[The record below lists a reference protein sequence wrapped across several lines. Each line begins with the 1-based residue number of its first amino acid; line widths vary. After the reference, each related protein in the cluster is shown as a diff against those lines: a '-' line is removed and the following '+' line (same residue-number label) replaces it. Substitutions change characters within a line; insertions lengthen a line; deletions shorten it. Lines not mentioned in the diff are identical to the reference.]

1 MHRPSLVPL
10 LALSLTTAAA
20 EPPAK
25 LAVKAARL
33 IDGKGGA
40 PLADAV
46 VLIEGDRITAVGSGL
61 PIPTGAKVI
70 DLGSATLLP
79 GLIDMHVHLT
89 ARADRHGY
97 RALAASLPKQTL
109 DGAAN
114 ARTTL
119 LAGFTTVR
127 NVGADGFTDVALRDA
142 IAEGEVPGPRLM
154 VSGPAL
160 GITGG
165 HCDNNLL
172 PAEWNAKG
180 EGVADG
186 PDAARARVREN
197 FKYGADLIKLCASG
211 GVLSKGDAVGAP
223 QYTIEEMTAIAN
235 EAHRQG
241 KKVAAHAHGTLSI
254 KEAIASG
261 VDTIEHV
268 SLIDDEGIRLAKE
281 KGTVLVMDI
290 YNDDYIIQEG
300 EKAGILPESIEKEKA
315 IGKAQRESFQR
326 AWKGG
331 AKMAFGTDA
340 GVYPH
345 GDNARQFKYM
355 VQYGMTPLQ
364 AIQAA
369 TRSAAEAL
377 GWQDHVGTVEAGKF
391 ADLIAVGGDPLGEI
405 RVLESVSFVMKG
417 GEVAKNTLR

>member
-1 MHRPSLVPL
+1 MQRLFLAPL
-10 LALSLTTAAA
+10 LALSLAAAAA
-20 EPPAK
+20 EPPSR
-25 LAVKAARL
+25 LAVRAAKL
-33 IDGKGGA
+33 IDGRGGA
-40 PLADAV
+40 PLLGAV
-46 VLIEGDRITAVGSGL
+46 VLIEGERITAVGSGL
-61 PIPTGAKVI
+61 PIPAGTRVL
-70 DLGSATLLP
+70 DLGGATLLP

-114 ARTTL
+114 ARITL

-127 NVGADGFTDVALRDA
+127 NVGADGFSDVALRDA
-142 IAEGEVPGPRLM
+142 IAEGEIPGPRLL

-172 PAEWNAKG
+172 PAEWNARG

-186 PDAARARVREN
+186 PNAARARVREN
-197 FKYGADLIKLCASG
+197 FKYGADLIKICASG

-261 VDTIEHV
+261 VDSIEHS
-268 SLIDDEGIRLAKE
+268 SLIDDEGIRMAKE
-281 KGTVLVMDI
+281 QGTVLVMDI
-290 YNDDYIIQEG
+290 YNDDYILQEG

-315 IGKAQRESFQR
+315 IGKAQRESFER
-326 AWKGG
+326 ATRAG

-345 GDNARQFKYM
+345 GDNARQFTYM
-355 VQYGMTPLQ
+355 VQYGMAPMQ

-369 TRSAAEAL
+369 TLNAAEAL
-377 GWQDHVGTVEAGKF
+377 GWRDRVGSVEAGKF
-391 ADLIAVGGDPLGEI
+391 ADLIAVSGDPLGEI